1 MMALHWSKGV
11 ATRRSPPSRM
21 LHTEVLKQAR
31 LPDRPYVIDMTL
43 EPGRWAPPAIDRDHD

>member
-31 LPDRPYVIDMTL
+31 LPDRTYVIDMTFQ
-43 EPGRWAPPAIDRDHD
+43 PGRCAPPSIDLDLD